1 MESAVPPFNH
11 IHPAIVHFPIA
22 LLTVAPLLVLVG
34 LLWPSQRRGVHAAAL
49 ILLVLGVGGLILALL
64 TGEAVER
71 YARATPALLAGVRE
85 HELAAQWT
93 TLIYSL
99 LAVAF
104 AALWVLPLLRKRALS
119 GNLEVGLLV
128 FWLLLSTA
136 GVLAVGRTGHLGGHL
151 VHDLHTHA
159 HPEPPPN

>member
-22 LLTVAPLLVLVG
+22 LLTVAPLLVLLG
-34 LLWPSQRRGVHAAAL
+34 LLWPAQRRGVHTAAL
-49 ILLVLGVGGLILALL
+49 ILLLLGVGGLILALI

-71 YARATPALLAGVRE
+71 FARATPALLAGVRE
-85 HELAAQWT
+85 HELAAQLT
-93 TLIYSL
+93 TLIYGL
-99 LAVAF
+99 LGAAF
-104 AALWVLPLLRKRALS
+104 ALLWVLPLLRKRALS
-119 GNLEVGLLV
+119 RNLEAGLLV
-128 FWLLLSTA
+128 LWLLLSTA

-159 HPEPPPN
+159 YPEPPPN